1 MQSIEFYFSLVPALG
16 AIVLSLYNWYS
27 LRQGGKIKPL
37 KIVNYGLWSVKINQ
51 RQVKHL
57 FLPVILDNVAVKP
70 ALVTDISISFN
81 YNGSKTDLA
90 VNRRIELTMPPGPMS
105 GMGINQFRMNQ
116 TKEIVPF
123 YPIPVN
129 GLEGR
134 MVMLDCLD
142 RGNVLELDKDY
153 SCIIE
158 VTFGNNKISSII
170 FPFKVTSDNFEK
182 ALDHIQWYRA

>member
-1 MQSIEFYFSLVPALG
+1 MQGIELYFSLVPALG
-16 AIVLSLYNWYS
+16 AIVLSFYNWYS

-37 KIVNYGLWSVKINQ
+37 KIVNYGLWSVKIEK
-51 RQVKHL
+51 RKVKHF

-70 ALVTDISISFN
+70 ALVTDITISFESD
-81 YNGSKTDLA
+81 GLKTNLA
-90 VNRRIELTMPPGPMS
+90 VNRRIDLTMPSSMS
-105 GMGINQFRMNQ
+105 GMDINQFRMKQ
-116 TKEIVPF
+116 TKEMVPF

-134 MVMLDCLD
+134 MVMLDCFD
-142 RGNVLELDKDY
+142 KGDVLELDKDY
-153 SCIIE
+153 FCVIE
-158 VTFGNNKISSII
+158 VTFGNNKNSSTN